1 MAWSKMSSSE
11 KSTVTASHRDDGTH
25 AHRGKREN
33 QTSSGWNKW
42 LPIRKISEDKAAAI
56 MEERKRVEEIR
67 SAGISDLTQFAAS
80 EECGRQ
86 RIVVCLIGFSA
97 QHCERRR
104 ARRPVRTAADS
115 DGRGSDCQ
123 GPWARSASGRRGGC
137 WPCARTAGVWAR
149 APRRARRD
157 GRCRRRN
164 TRAAEAAE
172 PSLRV
177 RLEGTRWPRGHAVDQ
192 EYSYPKRLSG

>member
-1 MAWSKMSSSE
+1 MTEHMRIGGNERIKRRLGGINGCRSG
-11 KSTVTASHRDDGTH
+11 KSQKTRQQ
-25 AHRGKREN
+25 RL
-33 QTSSGWNKW
+33 W
-42 LPIRKISEDKAAAI
+42 
-56 MEERKRVEEIR
+56 R
-67 SAGISDLTQFAAS
+67 SANEWKKSGPPVSAIQRSS
-80 EECGRQ
+80 RHPRGRQ